1 MIWRK
6 NSAIQ
11 RFPKVEKNK
20 NYDFTKSTEN
30 TLKMNLRPKLGD
42 FGEK

>member
-11 RFPKVEKNK
+11 RFPKVEKN
-20 NYDFTKSTEN
+20 YDFIKSTEN